1 MGGLFRLLLL
11 VGFLVKFWWLILL
24 VIAVVAAGCR
34 LWIVVARH
42 DAERSRQNRE
52 HAAFVARA
60 DGQHA
65 QIMAGDDRGIYGRDT
80 PKPGL
85 SELLFRH

>member
-1 MGGLFRLLLL
+1 MGGLFRLMLL
-11 VGFLVKFWWLILL
+11 VGFIVKFWWLILL

-42 DAERSRQNRE
+42 DAALSRQNRE
-52 HAAFVARA
+52 HAALVARA
-60 DGQHA
+60 DGQHP
-65 QIMAGDDRGIYGRDT
+65 QIMAGDDRGIRGRST
-80 PKPGL
+80 PKQAL

>member
-42 DAERSRQNRE
+42 DAELSRQNRE
-52 HAAFVARA
+52 HADHGRRRPRHLRARHTK
-60 DGQHA
+60 Q
-65 QIMAGDDRGIYGRDT
+65 
-80 PKPGL
+80 GL
-85 SELLFRH
+85 SELVFRH